1 MLPHTQQHSSAKQR
15 TSEGPGMDS
24 LMVSS
29 KMPISRDENDRNA
42 HNMLDFKL
50 RESYEQGLLASHRAT
65 AKNPSYEGS

>member
-1 MLPHTQQHSSAKQR
+1 
-15 TSEGPGMDS
+15 MDS
-24 LMVSS
+24 LMQSS